1 MECTVHF
8 RNSGF
13 FEVFLFY
20 GKEDL
25 KFPRTFLR
33 KCMISPTMKM
43 ELLFTPPDSHAI
55 CWYMY
60 AMYAV
65 TKIQQLGTVLNKL
78 DAQQS
83 NIFKQFPPKGS
94 FKLCKNIKCLVKNA
108 NRI

>member
-55 CWYMY
+55 C
-60 AMYAV
+60 
-65 TKIQQLGTVLNKL
+65 
-78 DAQQS
+78 
-83 NIFKQFPPKGS
+83 
-94 FKLCKNIKCLVKNA
+94 
-108 NRI
+108 